1 MKKRAIILN
10 TAIIFG
16 FVAVFFRL
24 IDLMVLNH
32 GRLTERAKIQQLKQE
47 DIQVRRGLIFDKRG
61 RVLGMN
67 LEVESLYCDP
77 ASVVSSRTAGY
88 NLSRVLGRKPETIF
102 AKFSSEKRFVW
113 IEKKLQ
119 PELADKI
126 KGMDIKGL
134 SFMPDAKRYY
144 PKARLASHVI
154 GAVGIDNQALEGVEL
169 NYDRFLRTSGGKI
182 LVSRDARGRT
192 LSSGM
197 DIESKGNN
205 IFLTIDEGLQYIVE
219 KELDNAMLRW
229 QASAATA
236 IMMDPFTGEILA
248 LANRPTYDAN
258 SAAYAKDSEKKNR
271 AITDIYEPGST
282 FKIIV
287 GTAAIEEGVVN
298 LDTKFDCS
306 KGMVSIGNEVIHD
319 AHKHGVLTFK
329 EVIQKSSNV
338 GSVMIGMKLGK
349 DKIYNYA
356 RRFAFGE
363 KTGIDLPGEVSGWIR
378 PPEKWSAV
386 SLSSISIGQEVAV
399 TPLQLLR
406 AYSAIANGGILVT
419 PHVVSEIRTPDG
431 TLIHSFTPDSKHLTG
446 FTYAENKRAISKRTA
461 DIFKDIL
468 KTVTEEGGTGKSAS
482 VEGNQVAGKTGTAQV
497 IDPKTKRYSKEK
509 YVSSFVGFVPAD
521 NPRIAII
528 VVIYEPKGQIYGGV
542 VAAPVFK
549 EIAKQSLSYL
559 NVPREDTEER
569 NILVVERR

>member
-1 MKKRAIILN
+1 MRKRAIILN

-24 IDLMVLNH
+24 ADLMILNH
-32 GRLTERAKIQQLKQE
+32 GRLSERAKLQQLKQE
-47 DIQVRRGLIFDKRG
+47 DIQVRRGLIFDR
-61 RVLGMN
+61 RWRELGVN

-77 ASVVSSRTAGY
+77 DVVVSPQTAAY
-88 NLSRVLGRKPETIF
+88 NLSRVIGRSPDAIL
-102 AKFSSEKRFVW
+102 AKFSSEGRFVW
-113 IEKKLQ
+113 IERKLK
-119 PELADKI
+119 PELTDKI
-126 KGMDIKGL
+126 KEMNIKGL
-134 SFMPDAKRYY
+134 GFMPDAKRFY
-144 PKARLASHVI
+144 PKARLASHII

-169 NYDRFLRTSGGKI
+169 KYDKFLRTPGGKI
-182 LVSRDARGRT
+182 LVTRDARGRT
-192 LSSGM
+192 LSSGV

-205 IFLTIDEGLQYIVE
+205 IVLTIDEGLQYIVE
-219 KELDNAMLRW
+219 RGLDNAMQHW

-236 IMMDPFTGEILA
+236 IMMNPFTGEILA
-248 LANRPTYDAN
+248 IANRPAYDAN
-258 SAAYAKDSEKKNR
+258 NIVYAKDFEKRNR
-271 AITDIYEPGST
+271 AITDCYEPGST
-282 FKIIV
+282 FKIIC

-306 KGMVSIGNEVIHD
+306 KGAISVGNEVIHD

-338 GSVMIGMKLGK
+338 GSVIIGMQLGK
-349 DKIYNYA
+349 ERIYRYA
-356 RRFAFGE
+356 KRFGFGE

-378 PPEKWSAV
+378 SPDKWSAV
-386 SLSSISIGQEVAV
+386 SLGAISIGQEVAV
-399 TPLQLLR
+399 TPLQILR

-419 PHVVSEIRTPDG
+419 PHVVSEIISPDG
-431 TLIHSFTPDSKHLTG
+431 TLIHSFNN
-446 FTYAENKRAISKRTA
+446 AENKKVISGKTA
-461 DIFKDIL
+461 EIFKDIL
-468 KTVTEEGGTGKSAS
+468 KTVTEEGGTGRSAS

-497 IDPKTKRYSKEK
+497 VDPKTRRYSKEK

-521 NPRIAII
+521 NPVIAMI

-559 NVPREDTEER
+559 NVPRKDMGEK